1 MKDLLLNEHGDLV
14 IDPLTHD
21 LVLID
26 GIDEVIQRIRATI
39 MIRLGEMKNL
49 APEQGTEYNNFFVKN
64 FKKSVAQTDIV
75 DAIERN
81 VPEVEQITE
90 INFDELPN
98 RVMSVSFK
106 ANVTLK
112 DGTKQIAKGGLEL
125 GN

>member
-112 DGTKQIAKGGLEL
+112 DGTKQIAEGGLEL